1 MMLIAAPAG
10 RRNFLSSTGLP
21 SASRGAGPKIEG
33 SPGVDTRKFCGALLV
48 VVLAGCGGLQSEA
61 RADVSFSSSADL
73 RDALNKAGLACAG
86 YQAVTSSD
94 REMDVEG
101 ADDVGSCKV
110 QNEGLS
116 LIIWKDNAQRD
127 NWVGFIK
134 TTGCRIVKAFG
145 ESTFDYVVGDRWTI
159 EQPSQ
164 TLADQIAGAIGGT
177 AGHVSC

>member
-1 MMLIAAPAG
+1 M
-10 RRNFLSSTGLP
+10 
-21 SASRGAGPKIEG
+21 
-33 SPGVDTRKFCGALLV
+33 DTRKFCGALFV

-73 RDALNKAGLACAG
+73 LDALNKAGLACAG

-101 ADDVGSCKV
+101 AADVGSCKV

-134 TTGCRIVKAFG
+134 TTGCRLVKSFG

-164 TLADQIAGAIGGT
+164 TLADQISGAIGGI
-177 AGHVSC
+177 AEHVSC